1 MTKIPVD
8 YAYEETW
15 KVSKNKEDKKMERR
29 RIMSD
34 KLLTIAAALVVAITL
49 GLFALCVSMYDGAVY
64 SESAKV
70 AAKNAQCKSI
80 GGVFDGEACWYNGE
94 KIDVNKY
101 VEEWK

>member
-8 YAYEETW
+8 YAYEEIW
-15 KVSKNKEDKKMERR
+15 KVSKNKEDKKMERG

-34 KLLTIAAALVVAITL
+34 KLCTIGAGLGAAIILVL
-49 GLFALCVSMYDGAVY
+49 LALCISVHDGAVY

-80 GGVFDGEACWYNGE
+80 GGVFDGEACWYNGS

>member
-8 YAYEETW
+8 YAYEEIW
-15 KVSKNKEDKKMERR
+15 KVSENKDDKKMEGE
-29 RIMSD
+29 RIMSN
-34 KLLTIAAALVVAITL
+34 KLCTIWAGLAVAIVL
-49 GLFALCVSMYDGAVY
+49 GLFALCVSFYDGAAY

-80 GGVFDGEACWYNGE
+80 GGVFDGEACWYNGS